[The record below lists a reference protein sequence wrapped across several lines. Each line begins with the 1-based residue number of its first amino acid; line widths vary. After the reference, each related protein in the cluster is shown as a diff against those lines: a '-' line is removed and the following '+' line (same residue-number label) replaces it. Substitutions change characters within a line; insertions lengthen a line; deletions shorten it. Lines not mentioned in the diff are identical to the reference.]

1 MKIQRGEIYRVNLE
15 PTVGSE
21 QQGKA
26 RPCLVLS
33 VTAFNNKLRTVG
45 MVPLSSSPRP
55 LPPLIVSVPSA
66 GLPTSTALCGQLRTI
81 DKHRILGSP
90 IGQISAADLDAVEK
104 AVAQVYGL

>member
-81 DKHRILGSP
+81 DKRRILGSP